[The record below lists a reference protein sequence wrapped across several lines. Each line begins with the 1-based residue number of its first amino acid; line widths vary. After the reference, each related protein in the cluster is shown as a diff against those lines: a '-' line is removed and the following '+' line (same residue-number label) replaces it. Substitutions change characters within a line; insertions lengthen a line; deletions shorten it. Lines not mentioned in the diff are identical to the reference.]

1 MSGAGARMN
10 ANLTTQG
17 YCITDGERRELAAG
31 LRFSTGACFVLVV
44 IALALHS
51 AAMVLALCTVGLV
64 AGFRARHPFDHV
76 WNHAIRRLIGGPPLP
91 PNPRRRRDAFKLA
104 TAWLAL
110 VGHPV
115 RGRREHRCARAWR
128 APARRLRDR
137 NRDQSVPAIRAVRV
151 ARAPAG
157 LHHQAHHCPRR
168 GQSMTAQPIDELE
181 RQASRA

>member
-110 VGHPV
+110 VGILFAAGASTAALV
-115 RGRREHRCARAWR
+115 LGGLLLAACATVTATNLCLPSELFAWLERQRA
-128 APARRLRDR
+128 
-137 NRDQSVPAIRAVRV
+137 ST
-151 ARAPAG
+151 
-157 LHHQAHHCPRR
+157 HQAHHCPRR